1 MPKATVDPWLLDA
14 SGQPDEFT
22 HVDFQL
28 RPEDAIDPDDRGL
41 DQFSGLDPE
50 IVGPP
55 APSDEPDP
63 VVAVIPPPPEPEPE
77 TEVHELEDGTQL
89 TLEKDKGQWKGSVI
103 GPTGNPQVYW
113 GKNKNELIVN
123 ILKAQANA
131 TKKIREQNLKLKFG
145 EGTTPKPV
153 APVQTAPSVREL
165 TADEVV
171 EVKLQLESNPA
182 LAFENWFQ
190 KRTGKTM
197 DELVNLAQQG
207 SQAALELQAESVSKE
222 FTSRNPEYYGDPEWK
237 NFSAI
242 VKWVAK
248 YKFGHPANDTNIQ
261 QRFNELVTSGNWTVN
276 NLEEAFTD
284 LSSDNLLIK
293 APKAPKVETPQ
304 PTPVAVLPEP
314 APAPRPPS
322 ERIVRVETRPRAA
335 LGLRSSDV
343 TPAALPE
350 TPKAPSA
357 EDLESLSDTQIKQL
371 LGGVQRLRAQSRRSN

>member
-1 MPKATVDPWLLDA
+1 MAKPNVVVDPWLDD
-14 SGQPDEFT
+14 PDGFT
-22 HVDFQL
+22 RVDFQL

-41 DQFSGLDPE
+41 DQIPGMDPE
-50 IVGPP
+50 IVGPK

-63 VVAVIPPPPEPEPE
+63 EPVAIIPPPEPEPE
-77 TEVHELEDGTQL
+77 TPETFELEDGTQL

-103 GPTGNPQVYW
+103 GITGNPQVYW
-113 GKNKNELIVN
+113 GKNKNELIIN

-145 EGTTPKPV
+145 DGTTPKPV
-153 APVQTAPSVREL
+153 APVQTAPVVREL

-171 EVKLQLESNPA
+171 EIKLQLESNPT

-190 KRTGKTM
+190 KRSGKTM
-197 DELVNLAQQG
+197 EELVNLAQQG

-222 FTSRNPEYYGDPEWK
+222 FTSRNPDYFGDPEWK

-248 YKFGHPANDTNIQ
+248 YKFGHPANDTNVQ
-261 QRFNELVTSGNWTVN
+261 QRFNELVSSGNWTVN
-276 NLEEAFTD
+276 NLEEAFED
-284 LSSDNLLIK
+284 LKDDLVK
-293 APKAPKVETPQ
+293 PPKPPK

-314 APAPRPPS
+314 APAPRPPD

-335 LGLRSSDV
+335 TGLRPSDV

-357 EDLESLSDTQIKQL
+357 EDLESLSDTQIKAL